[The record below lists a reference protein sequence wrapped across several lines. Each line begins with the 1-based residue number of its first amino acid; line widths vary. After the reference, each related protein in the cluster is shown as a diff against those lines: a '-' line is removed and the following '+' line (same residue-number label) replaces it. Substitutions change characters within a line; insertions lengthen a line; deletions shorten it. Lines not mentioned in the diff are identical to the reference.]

1 MAPEEQSLAQTVI
14 DREKQYLIQ
23 NYGRYP
29 LVLRRGKGSFV
40 YGLDGKRYLDLIT
53 GIGVNALG
61 HGHPRMLKV
70 LKDQAGTLIHSSN
83 LYYHEYQGLLAERIA
98 ALSGLARC
106 FFCNSGTEAV
116 ECALKMARSHGRN
129 AGGGKH
135 TLVAFE
141 NSFHGRTMGALSVTG
156 QAKYRDPFEPLLPGA
171 RFVRHNDEGALESAI
186 DGTTAAVILEVIQGE
201 GGIYPISD
209 RVARRARDL
218 CDRHNALLIFD
229 EIQCGIGRPGMPFGY
244 QTFDPPVLPDI
255 MVAAKPLALGLPLG
269 VVAANEKAAATIAAG
284 MHGSTFGGGAL
295 ACRVALEF
303 FNILEEV
310 LPNIRARS
318 EQFRKELEGLAK
330 KHEFIKDV
338 RVHGLMIGV
347 ELRMPGK
354 QLVLDAIDNGLLI
367 NCTHDIVLRMLP
379 PYTISEQEVDRG
391 IKLLSRI
398 LRKGAGYYKEWLK
411 QTPAH

>member
-1 MAPEEQSLAQTVI
+1 MAPEEQLLAQTII

-29 LVLRRGKGSFV
+29 LALRRGKGSYVFAV
-40 YGLDGKRYLDLIT
+40 EGTRFLDLIT

-70 LKDQAGTLIHSSN
+70 LKDQAALLIHSSN

-98 ALSGLARC
+98 TLSGLARC

-116 ECALKMARSHGRN
+116 ECALKMARSHGRS

-135 TLVAFE
+135 ELVAFE

-156 QAKYRDPFEPLLPGA
+156 QSKYRDPFEPLLPGV
-171 RFVRHNDEGALESAI
+171 RFVAHNDETALASAI
-186 DGTTAAVILEVIQGE
+186 GPGTAAVILEVIQGE
-201 GGIYPISD
+201 GGIYPISEGL
-209 RVARRARDL
+209 ARRVREL
-218 CDRHNALLIFD
+218 CDQHNALLIFD
-229 EIQCGIGRPGMPFGY
+229 EIQCGIGRPGKHFGY
-244 QTFDPPVLPDI
+244 QTFEPPVLPDI

-269 VVAANEKAAATIAAG
+269 VVAANEKAAVTLPSG

-303 FNILEEV
+303 FDILEEV
-310 LPNIRARS
+310 LPNIRSRS
-318 EQFRKELEGLAK
+318 EQFREGLAALAK
-330 KHEFIKDV
+330 KVEYIKEV

-354 QLVLDAIDNGLLI
+354 QLVLDAIETGLLI
-367 NCTHDIVLRMLP
+367 NCTHDVVLRMLP

-391 IKLLSRI
+391 LKLLGRVF
-398 LRKGAGYYKEWLK
+398 RRGTVYYKEY
-411 QTPAH
+411 QQQQAG